1 MIRNRVMGGDGLD
14 HPTRRRI
21 YRHLLMLPGD
31 HFRSIARVL
40 KLGHGTVIHHIE
52 VLTHAGLIA
61 SENANGRVRYYPKG
75 IDSESERNQL
85 FTKHWNYR
93 DLRLRILLVLRR
105 MGGGRPGEIARLLGI
120 SRQLVGYHLARLR
133 EMGLVDRE
141 KGRYWARP
149 PGESPAR

>member
-1 MIRNRVMGGDGLD
+1 MIRSRVRGREGLD

-52 VLTHAGLIA
+52 VLVRTGLIA
-61 SENANGRVRYYPKG
+61 SESANGRVRYYPKG
-75 IDSESERNQL
+75 VDSESERNQL

-93 DLRLRILLVLRR
+93 DLRLRILFVLRR
-105 MGGGRPGEIARLLGI
+105 MGGGRPGELARLLGI
-120 SRQLVGYHLARLR
+120 SRQLVGYHLARLT
-133 EMGLVDRE
+133 ELGLVVRE
-141 KGRYWARP
+141 AGRYRARS
-149 PGESPAR
+149 PGERP

>member
-1 MIRNRVMGGDGLD
+1 MMMNRGMGGDRLD

-40 KLGHGTVIHHIE
+40 QLGHGTVIHHIE
-52 VLTHAGLIA
+52 VLIRAGLIA
-61 SENANGRVRYYPKG
+61 SESANGRVRYYPKG
-75 IDSESERNQL
+75 VDSESERNQL

-93 DLRLRILLVLRR
+93 DLRLRILFVLSRT
-105 MGGGRPGEIARLLGI
+105 GGGRPGEIARLLGI
-120 SRQLVGYHLARLR
+120 SRQLVGYHLARLK

-141 KGRYWARP
+141 KGRYRARTG
-149 PGESPAR
+149 GETH

>member
-1 MIRNRVMGGDGLD
+1 MIRNRVRGGDGLD

-75 IDSESERNQL
+75 VDSELERNQL

-93 DLRLRILLVLRR
+93 DLRIRILFVLRR
-105 MGGGRPGEIARLLGI
+105 NGGGRPGEIARHLGV
-120 SRQLVGYHLARLR
+120 SRQLVGYHLARLK

-141 KGRYWARP
+141 NGRYWARP
-149 PGESPAR
+149 PGESPVR